1 MRRYMGR
8 EIMGRPSNVALVSQK
23 KEGAAALYQYD
34 QLGDGW
40 AFLISF
46 LRWFPDM
53 LLDLFRAEDADY
65 ELTLLQ
71 RVFLR
76 AKARYQFCGIM
87 ACRGATKSFCSITE
101 EMIEMLL
108 WPGISIAYY
117 GPSFTQ
123 TASIANQIYKE
134 IEKNYPALAE
144 HFGFISNTKD
154 GFEIGTPYGSRLSI
168 QAYRGATCHKATAEE
183 YAQENPPPFDAE
195 KYNQVVV
202 PVVRAQYMV
211 NGTVDPT
218 YVPFKLHYITSSG
231 RRQNHSYEDRRRYLE
246 NVQKGAGNSF
256 VIDVPYD
263 AILLSGMRPVQWA
276 ENMRSRLT
284 PDEWARE
291 MESRCTGADQNPVIR
306 DQALS
311 DARSLLCMEEHHC
324 CHDGDNRL
332 EPKDVMYVLG
342 YDVSYSEGAQ
352 NAKCALAVLK
362 LTKQANAL
370 KKDRYLKQLV
380 YLDDWAPM
388 DEIGQA
394 KRLKQMWNRFSHDG
408 SQSFI
413 AIDNWQYGTS
423 VTQALMRE
431 LDDELPPLCVID
443 HAAMTEFE
451 NPGCVPVI
459 YPIRA
464 GGAGCTDPDSEMLR
478 YAEIQFEN
486 QNVQILTADYNT
498 GIDTYKKLHRIRDD
512 RSDSFIFRP
521 YQKTQELIGQIQ
533 NLKKVVSGAGISERR
548 ISNKIQ
554 RDSWSALKYALR
566 LAQKLEERYLSR
578 GAQNSEWEKYYQKA
592 HQQAVNAYV
601 RNANVLA
608 LRGGV
613 VRMGG
618 RRN

>member
-1 MRRYMGR
+1 MA
-8 EIMGRPSNVALVSQK
+8 RPTNAAK
-23 KEGAAALYQYD
+23 AATKTEGADALRQYEK
-34 QLGDGW
+34 LGDGW
-40 AFLISF
+40 PFLISF
-46 LRWFPDM
+46 LRWYPDM

-65 ELTLLQ
+65 ELTLIQ
-71 RVFLR
+71 RIFLR
-76 AKARYQFCGIM
+76 LKARYQYCGIM

-101 EMIEMLL
+101 EMIEMVL
-108 WPGISIAYY
+108 WPGITTAYY

-123 TASIANQIYKE
+123 TAKIANQIYKE
-134 IEKNYPALAE
+134 IEKNYPGLAW
-144 HFGFISNTKD
+144 HFTVVSNTKD
-154 GFEIGTPYGSRLSI
+154 SFELGTPYGSRLSI
-168 QAYRGATCHKATAEE
+168 QAYRGATCHKAVAEE

-218 YVPFKLHYITSSG
+218 YIPFKLHYITSSG
-231 RRQNHSYEDRRRYLE
+231 RRQNHSYEDRRRYFE
-246 NVQKGAGNSF
+246 AMQRGAKNSY

-263 AILLSGMRPVQWA
+263 VILLLGMRPVQWA

-306 DQALS
+306 DQTLT
-311 DARSLLCMEEHHC
+311 DARILLCMEEHHC
-324 CHDGDNRL
+324 CYDQDNRL
-332 EPKDVMYVLG
+332 EPHEVKYVFG
-342 YDVSYSEGAQ
+342 YDVSYAVGDQ

-362 LTKQANAL
+362 LTEQKAAL
-370 KKDRYLKQLV
+370 KRDRYMKQLV

-394 KRLKQMWNRFSHDG
+394 KKLKQLWRRFSYAG
-408 SQSFI
+408 SETLI
-413 AIDNWQYGTS
+413 AIDNWQYGTA

-431 LDDELPPLCVID
+431 LDDELPPLCIMD
-443 HAAMTEFE
+443 HAAFTELE

-464 GGAGCTDPDSEMLR
+464 GGPGCTDPDTEMLR
-478 YAEIQFEN
+478 YAEVQFEN
-486 QNVQILTADYNT
+486 QNVQILTPDYNA
-498 GIDTYKKLHRIRDD
+498 GIDAYKKLHRLKDD

-533 NLKKVVSGAGISERR
+533 NLKKVVSGAGFSERR

-566 LAQKLEERYLSR
+566 LAQRLEERYLAKAARES
-578 GAQNSEWEKYYQKA
+578 QWDKYYEAGHKKA
-592 HQQAVNAYV
+592 VSAYEKGS
-601 RNANVLA
+601 AILA
-608 LRGGV
+608 MRGGV
-613 VRMGG
+613 GRTGG
-618 RRN
+618 RRV